1 MPIPAGQYRPSNLT
15 KQQRQEQLAAIYG
28 VSMPLTET
36 EIARMRQLVLEH
48 DSQAKK
54 ATIHDLNNPP
64 KEQYRFQK
72 FPMVVY
78 DHQSSSPA
86 RDDDQP
92 NKNGLGYATV
102 HIPARVVSM
111 EVNSEKELKD
121 ALAAGWSEMAP
132 EFREEREE
140 PLSPK
145 YQNEAGRV
153 QERIEE
159 LKPKRGRPSNA
170 ELAARMA

>member
-86 RDDDQP
+86 RMTTS
-92 NKNGLGYATV
+92 LT
-102 HIPARVVSM
+102 RT
-111 EVNSEKELKD
+111 
-121 ALAAGWSEMAP
+121 ALVMPRSISRRAWSAW
-132 EFREEREE
+132 
-140 PLSPK
+140 K
-145 YQNEAGRV
+145 
-153 QERIEE
+153 
-159 LKPKRGRPSNA
+159 
-170 ELAARMA
+170 